1 LAFCAKN
8 RLASAL
14 LKSFQNGIDSARDL
28 DNFDEPSSNNENQKT
43 TDRMKRILRQKKAF
57 TLIELLV
64 VIAIIAILAALLLPA
79 LAAAK
84 RKAQRINCVSN
95 LKQQGIA
102 FRLWEGDNNDRYP
115 MAVSTIASGAQER
128 IFVTGNATQPTAQS
142 YNVNSV
148 FVCMS
153 NELSTPKILYCPSD
167 NGQGSQGPGYG
178 GGAMISRTFATNFF
192 GGNVSLSNTPAYL
205 SYFVCGDA
213 IETYPQMIMIGDR
226 NIGTVNVQSV
236 PANITNTIATPTS
249 FRWVPSTTVWWAWTT
264 VDMHLRV
271 GNVAMAD
278 GSAQQLTVATLQ
290 QALLNATNG
299 TPTQNPYYN
308 FPQ

>member
-1 LAFCAKN
+1 
-8 RLASAL
+8 
-14 LKSFQNGIDSARDL
+14 
-28 DNFDEPSSNNENQKT
+28 
-43 TDRMKRILRQKKAF
+43 MKRILKSKKAF

-95 LKQQGIA
+95 IKQVGIA

-115 MAVSTIASGAQER
+115 MAVSTQFNGAKEK
-128 IFVTGNATQPTAQS
+128 IYTSTGTLPPPM

-148 FVCMS
+148 FVVMS
-153 NELSTPKILYCPSD
+153 NECSTPKILYCPAD
-167 NGQGSQGPGYG
+167 NGQGPGPM
-178 GGAMISRTFATNFF
+178 GAGSYLSGAAIPRVYATNFYTF
-192 GGNVSLSNTPAYL
+192 SNAPAYL

-226 NIGTVNVQSV
+226 NIGSSTTQNA
-236 PANITNTIATPTS
+236 PATTTNTCATSAT
-249 FRWVPSTTVWWAWTT
+249 FQWTGGWWAWTA
-264 VDMHLRV
+264 VDLHLRV
-271 GNVAMAD
+271 GNVGMAD
-278 GSAQQLTVATLQ
+278 GSAQQLTVAGLQ
-290 QALLNATNG
+290 TALSTATNG
-299 TPTQNPYYN
+299 ASSQSPWYN